1 MISIEPL
8 ENFYKV
14 LYEYKLLYLTFI
26 NTPCLL
32 FFFRRIHSWFS
43 GFRKWRQWWSRVE
56 NPRQFN
62 QTGLRRRIPKWHWRD
77 QTFGSG
83 FWRSWFQ
90 MMLNL
95 DMFFAADDGKR
106 TLTSSLPF
114 LALLF
119 CKISCQ
125 TKWLFFFKQT
135 NKKPIPIPPF
145 KKFMMNSW
153 EKHDEKKSIKYKKII
168 DYWTTRHPSYV
179 LKYDYIISSY
189 YNFNQFNVFFPVRG
203 WCIFFPFIKMIE
215 FQFLKIGTYTII
227 T

>member
-1 MISIEPL
+1 MFILLFLGEFIRDLVALESGGSGGVVWRIRANSTKLVCAVGSRNGTEETKLLVLDFDVHDSKWCWISI
-8 ENFYKV
+8 
-14 LYEYKLLYLTFI
+14 
-26 NTPCLL
+26 C
-32 FFFRRIHSWFS
+32 FS
-43 GFRKWRQWWSRVE
+43 PTMTEK
-56 NPRQFN
+56 
-62 QTGLRRRIPKWHWRD
+62 
-77 QTFGSG
+77 
-83 FWRSWFQ
+83 
-90 MMLNL
+90 
-95 DMFFAADDGKR
+95 
-106 TLTSSLPF
+106 TLTSHLPF

-189 YNFNQFNVFFPVRG
+189 YNFNQFNVFFPFVDDV
-203 WCIFFPFIKMIE
+203 FF
-215 FQFLKIGTYTII
+215 FLL
-227 T
+227 

>member
-1 MISIEPL
+1 MALKRP
-8 ENFYKV
+8 NFWFWI
-14 LYEYKLLYLTFI
+14 LTFMI
-26 NTPCLL
+26 PNDVESRYV
-32 FFFRRIHSWFS
+32 FRRRW
-43 GFRKWRQWWSRVE
+43 RK
-56 NPRQFN
+56 
-62 QTGLRRRIPKWHWRD
+62 K
-77 QTFGSG
+77 
-83 FWRSWFQ
+83 
-90 MMLNL
+90 
-95 DMFFAADDGKR
+95 